1 MRPLLPLIALVLT
14 IGLAGCPKHPVRGSS
29 PGDWPEPDPEML
41 REVLGPGDV
50 FEVRVFEEESLTDSY
65 RVEADGHFVYP
76 LLGRIEV
83 TGRTATELA
92 EFIRG
97 GLADGFMVAPQVTVF
112 VEEFNSRKVSV
123 LGEVR
128 NPGRYTYRPGMTLV
142 EAIAEAGGTTES
154 SVVATM
160 RVTRRRDEGEISM
173 EIPFKEITQG
183 QVKDFPLSP
192 GDIVFVAESA
202 VK

>member
-1 MRPLLPLIALVLT
+1 
-14 IGLAGCPKHPVRGSS
+14 
-29 PGDWPEPDPEML
+29 ML